1 MAISQALL
9 PEFDREMANTRKAL
23 ERVPDD
29 KLTWKPHP
37 KSGTM
42 LWLASHLANLPLWA
56 VVTMGQ
62 DSFDMNPP
70 GGSSFKLPTMNS
82 RAEVLAVFD
91 DHTKQARAAIAAAGD
106 AEFMKPWSLLN
117 GGQNIFTLPKAG
129 VLRSFVM
136 NHIVHHRGQLTVYF
150 RLNDIP
156 VPALYGPSGDES
168 GF

>member
-9 PEFDREMANTRKAL
+9 PEFDREMANTRKTL

-42 LWLASHLANLPLWA
+42 LWLASHLANLPLWV
-56 VVTMGQ
+56 VVTMAQ
-62 DSFDMNPP
+62 DSFDMDPP
-70 GGSSFKLPTMNS
+70 GGSSFKLPAMNS
-82 RAEVLAVFD
+82 RAETLAVFD
-91 DHTKQARAAIAAAGD
+91 EHVKQARATIAAAAD
-106 AEFMKPWSLLN
+106 PEFMKPWSLLK
-117 GGQNIFTLPKAG
+117 GGQTIFTLPKIG

-136 NHIVHHRGQLTVYF
+136 NHLIHHRGQLTVYF

-156 VPALYGPSGDES
+156 VPALYGPSGDEI